1 MADNT
6 TSKVLTLGALA
17 VAAYFVY
24 EWFFVTPAAATT
36 TTTTTTPAS
45 TTTTSSTTSTAS
57 TGTTAA
63 ATMSL
68 ASLYSALVA
77 ACTAANDPAIQNNGE
92 TLTSNPNVFNT
103 YMARILPNAP
113 AGYTGVDW
121 PPNTTTVFGANQNA
135 PITIT
140 AYWTAMS
147 AYLSQYAGMS
157 GLGVFVGLG
166 QLARMGRSGMGK
178 YEAVPNQFSGWPE
191 VAWPGGAGR
200 PVQ

>member
-1 MADNT
+1 MATDS

-36 TTTTTTPAS
+36 TTTTPA
-45 TTTTSSTTSTAS
+45 TTTT
-57 TGTTAA
+57 TTATATA
-63 ATMSL
+63 APATLSL
-68 ASLYSALVA
+68 ASLYSQLVA
-77 ACTAANDPAIQNNGE
+77 MVTAANDPAVTNSGE

-103 YMARILPNAP
+103 YLARIMPSAP
-113 AGYTGVDW
+113 AGYTGTDW
-121 PPNTTTVFGANQNA
+121 PPNTTTVFGAAQNS
-135 PITIT
+135 PIAIT

-157 GLGVFVGLG
+157 GLGIFVGLG
-166 QLARMGRSGMGK
+166 RLASMGRRGMGK
-178 YEAVPNQFSGWPE
+178 YEQVPNQFSGWPE
-191 VAWPGGAGR
+191 VAWPNGGAGR

>member
-24 EWFFVTPAAATT
+24 EWFFVTPAAASTT
-36 TTTTTTPAS
+36 TTSTTPAS
-45 TTTTSSTTSTAS
+45 TTTTSGTAS
-57 TGTTAA
+57 TSTTA

-68 ASLYSALVA
+68 ASLYSLLVA
-77 ACTAANDPAIQNNGE
+77 TCTAANDPSIQNNGE
-92 TLTSNPNVFNT
+92 TLTSNPNVFN
-103 YMARILPNAP
+103 YYLAKVLPAAP

-121 PPNTTTVFGANQNA
+121 PPNTTTVFGAANYNSNMS
-135 PITIT
+135 ITS
-140 AYWTAMS
+140 YWATMS
-147 AYLSQYAGMS
+147 AYLTSTAGMS

-166 QLARMGRSGMGK
+166 NLARMGRRGMGK
-178 YEAVPNQFSGWPE
+178 YEAVSNQFSGWPE
-191 VAWPGGAGR
+191 VAWPGGGAGR

>member
-1 MADNT
+1 MADST
-6 TSKVLTLGALA
+6 GSKVLTLGAIA

-24 EWFFVTPAAATT
+24 EWFFVTPAAASTT
-36 TTTTTTPAS
+36 TTSTTPAS
-45 TTTTSSTTSTAS
+45 TTTTSGTTSTTSTS
-57 TGTTAA
+57 TTAA

-77 ACTAANDPAIQNNGE
+77 KVTAANDPAVQNNGE
-92 TLTSNPNVFNT
+92 TLTATPDVFNYYLALVMPT
-103 YMARILPNAP
+103 AP
-113 AGYTGVDW
+113 AGYTGTTW
-121 PPNTTTVFGANQNA
+121 PPDPLVVFSGRPSMSITT
-135 PITIT
+135 
-140 AYWTAMS
+140 YWTGMS
-147 AYLSQYAGMS
+147 AYLTSTAGMS

-166 QLARMGRSGMGK
+166 QLARMGRRGMGK